1 MGRRY
6 GLQLLRRIASLIDFL
21 WLVLQAPGWLYVV
34 LLGCAVAVYFA
45 VGIRAL
51 TAPSAW
57 VAFVLF
63 FVWLTASNSW
73 HLLPHPDPK
82 TTPDMVEGWRLWSV
96 HLRETLIVA
105 YLIAGATTTGVAAL
119 FVWGA
124 YTQTMRFTML
134 TALYSFTT
142 FVTQAGEAGQRYVCS
157 TNSPD
162 LGKEYLFWAAGQSE
176 EACGRLSMALGL
188 PDWAGPLFVPT
199 LTGLPPLIILGM
211 TWWKSRAN

>member
-1 MGRRY
+1 M
-6 GLQLLRRIASLIDFL
+6 IDFL
-21 WLVLQAPGWLYVV
+21 WLVVQAPGWLYVV
-34 LLGCAVAVYFA
+34 LLGCVVAVYFA

-63 FVWLTASNSW
+63 FVWVAASNSW
-73 HLLPHPDPK
+73 HLIPQPTLETAAGPIRSESP
-82 TTPDMVEGWRLWSV
+82 EEWRLWAV
-96 HLRETLIVA
+96 HLRETLIIS
-105 YLIAGATTTGVAAL
+105 YLTAAAISLGVMSW

-142 FVTQAGEAGQRYVCS
+142 FVAQAGEAGQRYVCS

-176 EACGRLSMALGL
+176 EACGRLSIMLGL
-188 PDWAGPLFVPT
+188 PDWAGPLFVPA

-211 TWWKSRAN
+211 TWWKSRS